1 VNSFIKSLATV
12 VTLKDSIDVVIRR
25 MAKESKNV
33 IHPGIAVVLDGQ
45 DTLLGVVT
53 DGDIRRAYSNDIA
66 FSAKISEIMVKEPI
80 TVLEE
85 VSNEDISLEVIRKVQ
100 LDDRHQS
107 EWIRHV
113 LIVNDKKQLINIV
126 DYLDVL
132 QRRNSL
138 VNRVVVFGMG
148 YVGVTLA
155 VSLSNRGHQVTGIDI
170 KDKIVNSLN
179 QGRSHIFEPGL
190 TDMLTANLNRN
201 SISFSSNLEFDT
213 DQVYVVAVGT
223 PLDSDSKPDMSA
235 LLDVLKV
242 ISTVLK
248 PGNQVMLRSTVP
260 VGVTREVVIPYLEN
274 KTGLKVGQDFHISF
288 APERTIEGNAMHELK
303 TLPQVVGGY
312 SPQCVKYAVEFWSTL
327 TPTVVRVETLEAAEM
342 VKLANNTFRDLSFA
356 FANELALL
364 ADKYN
369 VNSFNLINAAN
380 EGYPRNKIPLP
391 SPGVG
396 GYCLTKDP
404 ILFSCTSQGPRKDA
418 VLGISSRKINERA
431 AIYPIEIIERFVKR
445 LKLLLS
451 DINVLII
458 GVAFKGIPE
467 TTDIRG
473 SVAIDILTKLE
484 TKVNKVLAWDA
495 MIKLEELKEF
505 GFDVLD
511 NLDSSISCADVILIL
526 NNHPDN
532 VCSYL
537 LSNNEK
543 DVLVFDGWNQLDRL
557 EIEKN
562 PRHVYATMGYMT
574 PL

>member
-33 IHPGIAVVLDGQ
+33 THPGIAVVLDGQ

-66 FSAKISEIMVKEPI
+66 FSTKISEIMVKEPI

-100 LDDRHQS
+100 LDDRHHS

-179 QGRSHIFEPGL
+179 RGRSHVFEPGL

-201 SISFSSNLEFDT
+201 SISFSRNLEFDT

-260 VGVTREVVIPYLEN
+260 VGVTREVVIPYLED
-274 KTGLKVGQDFHISF
+274 KTGLKVGRDFHISF
-288 APERTIEGNAMHELK
+288 APERTIEGNAMHDRK
-303 TLPQVVGGY
+303 PLPQVVGGY
-312 SPQCVKYAVEFWSTL
+312 SPQCVKHAVEFWSTL

-342 VKLANNTFRDLSFA
+342 VKLANNTFRDLSFS

-364 ADKYN
+364 ADRYN

-404 ILFSCTSQGPRKDA
+404 ILFSCTSKGPRSDA
-418 VLGISSRKINERA
+418 VLGVASRMVNERA
-431 AIYPIEIIERFVKR
+431 ALYPVELVKR
-445 LKLLLS
+445 YAKRLDLSLS
-451 DINVLII
+451 DVKILII
-458 GVAFKGIPE
+458 GVAFKGVPE
-467 TTDIRG
+467 TTDVRG
-473 SVAIDILTKLE
+473 SVAID
-484 TKVNKVLAWDA
+484 VLSELNNYVDDVFAWDA
-495 MIKLEELKEF
+495 VIKPEKLKEI
-505 GFDVLD
+505 GFKVLG
-511 NLDSSISCADVILIL
+511 NLETAINYANVILIL
-526 NNHPDN
+526 NNHKDN
-532 VCSYL
+532 VCSDIFTIP
-537 LSNNEK
+537 NDNR
-543 DVLVFDGWNQLDRL
+543 LVFDGWNQIDRS
-557 EIEKN
+557 EVEKI
-562 PRHVYATMGYMT
+562 PGLTYATMGYIT
-574 PL
+574 P

>member
-33 IHPGIAVVLDGQ
+33 TNPGIAVVLDGQ

-100 LDDRHQS
+100 LDDRHHS

-138 VNRVVVFGMG
+138 VNRVVIFGMG

-179 QGRSHIFEPGL
+179 RGSPHVFEPGL

-260 VGVTREVVIPYLEN
+260 VGVTREVVIPYLED
-274 KTGLKVGQDFHISF
+274 KTGLKVGRDFHISF

-342 VKLANNTFRDLSFA
+342 VKLANNTFRDLSFS

-364 ADKYN
+364 ADRYN

-404 ILFSCTSQGPRKDA
+404 ILFSCTSKGPRSDA
-418 VLGISSRKINERA
+418 VLGVASRMVNERA
-431 AIYPIEIIERFVKR
+431 ALYPVELVKR
-445 LKLLLS
+445 YAKRLDLSLS
-451 DINVLII
+451 DVKILII

-467 TTDIRG
+467 TTDVRG
-473 SVAIDILTKLE
+473 SVAID
-484 TKVNKVLAWDA
+484 VLSELNNYVDDVFAWDA
-495 MIKLEELKEF
+495 VIKPEKLKEI
-505 GFDVLD
+505 GFKVLG
-511 NLDSSISCADVILIL
+511 NLETSINYANVILIL
-526 NNHPDN
+526 NNHKDN
-532 VCSYL
+532 VCSDIFTIP
-537 LSNNEK
+537 NDNR
-543 DVLVFDGWNQLDRL
+543 LVFDGWNQIDRS
-557 EIEKN
+557 EVEKI
-562 PRHVYATMGYMT
+562 PGLTYATMGYIT
-574 PL
+574 P

>member
-1 VNSFIKSLATV
+1 MNSFIKSLATV

-33 IHPGIAVVLDGQ
+33 THPGIAVVLDGQ

-179 QGRSHIFEPGL
+179 QGRSHVFEPGL

-312 SPQCVKYAVEFWSTL
+312 SPQCVKHAVEFWSTL